1 MNATELLKQDHQ
13 EAAAMMDELETADK
27 GSLNTTKNVF
37 MQLKEALTLH
47 TQIEEQVFYPALE
60 EHEETKDMI
69 GEAHSEHDEVKE
81 MLAEM
86 ARMTPG
92 SDEFMDKLTELR
104 DSIEHHVEEEENEM
118 FPKAERILG
127 ESRLREMG
135 RQMEQMKQ
143 GKSATA
149 TNRRK

>member
-1 MNATELLKQDHQ
+1 MNAIELLKQDHQ
-13 EAAAMMDELETADK
+13 EAADMMDELETADK
-27 GSLNTTKNVF
+27 GSMNTTKEMF
-37 MQLKEALTLH
+37 RQLKEALTLH

-60 EHEETKDMI
+60 QHEETKDMI
-69 GEAHSEHDEVKE
+69 GEAYTEHNEVKE

-86 ARMTPG
+86 STMAAG

-104 DSIEHHVEEEENEM
+104 DSIEHHVEEEENEL
-118 FPKAERILG
+118 FPKAESVLG

-135 RQMEQMKQ
+135 RQMQQMKE